1 MLKFAIILSVFI
13 LLVIGVVYF
22 VFRSPFFQT
31 TGIEII
37 GSQKT
42 EEIKGE
48 LIGFLLKTSNF
59 RFWLGRKI
67 CFFGPPKIKKYPLL
81 CFGFPI

>member
-1 MLKFAIILSVFI
+1 MLKFTIILSVFI

-31 TGIEII
+31 TGIETT
-37 GSQKT
+37 GSQRT

-48 LIGFLLKTSNF
+48 LIGFL
-59 RFWLGRKI
+59 
-67 CFFGPPKIKKYPLL
+67 
-81 CFGFPI
+81 